1 MFTDSTRF
9 GRIGSIRKSKKFEK
23 SLPVHKAFGDI
34 CLAYQ
39 LHMRCELNQA
49 EKERDELREA
59 LDQQRETF
67 EQEKENIRQRVAED
81 ILQRDKQVAEAV
93 AQLELEKK
101 ERTALVGR
109 LEEVE
114 QVSEERQRK
123 VDELQQC
130 TYHPL
135 CTTYYMY
142 IYIYSMPGERVWLF

>member
-9 GRIGSIRKSKKFEK
+9 GRIGSIRKSKTFEK

-59 LDQQRETF
+59 LDQQREAF
-67 EQEKENIRQRVAED
+67 EQEKENIRQGVAED
-81 ILQRDKQVAEAV
+81 ILQRDKQLAEAV

-101 ERTALVGR
+101 EKTALVGR
-109 LEEVE
+109 LEEVT
-114 QVSEERQRK
+114 
-123 VDELQQC
+123 LLHFQQKKRGG
-130 TYHPL
+130 L
-135 CTTYYMY
+135 AQ
-142 IYIYSMPGERVWLF
+142 